1 MKKKMSR
8 LKIMEE
14 LILLRDKLDEAF
26 NLEEGLFRDDPAAQV
41 ADRIQDL
48 IWKIGED
55 IGEF

>member
-1 MKKKMSR
+1 MTKQNIMK
-8 LKIMEE
+8 E
-14 LILLRDKLDEAF
+14 LILLRDKLDEAY